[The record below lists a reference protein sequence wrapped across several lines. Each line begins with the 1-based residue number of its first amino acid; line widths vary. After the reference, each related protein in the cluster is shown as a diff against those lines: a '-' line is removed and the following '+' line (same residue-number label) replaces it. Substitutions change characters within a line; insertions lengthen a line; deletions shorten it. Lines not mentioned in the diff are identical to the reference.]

1 MFREYAL
8 RTFSKDARLRWP
20 METLAQ
26 IEQAIIRLSD
36 DDFRNLYH
44 WIIEQ
49 DHQKW
54 DQQIAEDS
62 AHGFL
67 DDLAKQALDEY
78 QQGLTTKL

>member
-1 MFREYAL
+1 
-8 RTFSKDARLRWP
+8 